1 MNVGHVIKNCFSGF
15 YALLRDPAGIMCLL
29 VLGIVSFLCLKGKV
43 GDVAFSACC
52 TLIPAV
58 IAMLKHKSFSGS
70 DIDQCPPA
78 PPVPDP
84 SVVPAPVVV
93 APSVDPTVAPDPSTT
108 TTVTTTTTIPLV
120 GLPARGQL

>member
-29 VLGIVSFLCLKGKV
+29 VLGIVSFLCFKGKV

-70 DIDQCPPA
+70 DIDACPPPPPYDPGAVPA
-78 PPVPDP
+78 PPVSDP
-84 SVVPAPVVV
+84 VAVPV
-93 APSVDPTVAPDPSTT
+93 AAS
-108 TTVTTTTTIPLV
+108 
-120 GLPARGQL
+120 